1 MPSISDNY
9 DLKHRRGEKIMPQHM
24 HFHARIRSWK
34 QWVMPLIFCC
44 SLFAAGPVLA
54 AGDTPLPPGI
64 RFDYLLVEKSKRL
77 LTAYADGQAVRMYRV
92 SLGTSPEGAKEFQGD
107 CKTPEGMYFVDGKNP
122 HSLYHKNL
130 GVSYPS
136 PADRA
141 HAAKYG
147 KSPGGDIK
155 IHGLGPKFRILG
167 AMQWRYDWTLGCIA
181 VTDEE
186 IDELYAHTPVGTAIE
201 IRP

>member
-1 MPSISDNY
+1 MLHTRFRTGVRSGN
-9 DLKHRRGEKIMPQHM
+9 KWIMA
-24 HFHARIRSWK
+24 F
-34 QWVMPLIFCC
+34 VFCC
-44 SLFAAGPVLA
+44 GLFAAGSVRA
-54 AGDTPLPPGI
+54 EGEMPLPQGI

-77 LTAYADGQAVRMYRV
+77 LTAYADGQAVRAYRV

-107 CKTPEGMYFVDGKNP
+107 CKTPEGIYFVDGKNP
-122 HSLYHKNL
+122 RSRYYKNL

-141 HAAKYG
+141 HAAQYG

-167 AMQWRYDWTLGCIA
+167 SMQWLYDWTLGCIA

-186 IDELYAHTPVGTAIE
+186 IDELYAHTPVGTTIE